1 MELRHLRY
9 FTALAEE
16 LSFTR
21 AAEKVHI
28 TQSTLSHQIKQLEA
42 ELGQELFSRIG
53 KRIVITEAGEMLLSG
68 VTRALREIDDGVRS
82 LRGGAAPTLGELR
95 IGSTYTFNIKF
106 VPVCVATFLKRYPT
120 NSVTVLELSADDV
133 EEQLEQEEIE
143 IGIAYRPALRPGF
156 IFEPL
161 YIDEMVLAVGAKHPF
176 ASRKR
181 IRLAELHRH
190 ALVLQTKGSDTRQIL
205 DSCFRS
211 VDVEPVVAAE
221 MNAAGPMISLV
232 QEVNIGAIVSK
243 HVASGFDRVRFI
255 PLESPTPLRTAGIL
269 LKASRSKSLAGQSF
283 ISVIRKAI
291 VDAKMDVPRKGVSNS
306 APTLSAASHHAIV
319 SSSRIPGGR
328 PSADAD
334 PAGSRAGA
342 SVAHLCGR

>member
-53 KRIVITEAGEMLLSG
+53 KRVVITEAGEMLLSG

-82 LRGGAAPTLGELR
+82 LKGDVAPTLGELR

-133 EEQLEQEEIE
+133 EEQLEQEKIE
-143 IGIAYRPALRPGF
+143 LGIAYRPALRPGF

-161 YIDEMVLAVGAKHPF
+161 YIDEMVLAVGMKHPF

-190 ALVLQTKGSDTRQIL
+190 ALVLQTKESDTRQIL
-205 DSCFRS
+205 DSCFSS
-211 VDVEPVVAAE
+211 VGVEPVVAAE

-232 QEVNIGAIVSK
+232 QELNIGAIVSK
-243 HVASGFDRVRFI
+243 HVSSGFDRVRFI
-255 PLESPTPLRTAGIL
+255 PLESPTPLRTAGVL
-269 LKASRSKSLAGQSF
+269 LKASRPKSLACQSF

-291 VDAKMDVPRKGVSNS
+291 VDANMDVPRKGVNNGVP
-306 APTLSAASHHAIV
+306 APAAASHRV
-319 SSSRIPGGR
+319 TLLRSRAQARR
-328 PSADAD
+328 PSAHADA
-334 PAGSRAGA
+334 SR
-342 SVAHLCGR
+342 SWTT

>member
-9 FTALAEE
+9 FTALADE

-42 ELGQELFSRIG
+42 ELGQQLFSRIG
-53 KRIVITEAGEMLLSG
+53 KRVVITEAGEMLLSG

-82 LRGGAAPTLGELR
+82 LKGGAGPMLGELR

-133 EEQLEQEEIE
+133 EEQLAREEIE
-143 IGIAYRPALRPGF
+143 IGVAYRPALRPGF

-161 YIDEMVLAVGAKHPF
+161 YIDEMVLAVGMNHQF

-190 ALVLQTKGSDTRQIL
+190 ELVLQTRGSDTRQIL

-211 VDVEPVVAAE
+211 VSAEPVVAAE

-232 QEVNIGAIVSK
+232 QEFNIGAIVSK
-243 HVASGFDRVRFI
+243 HLASGFERVRFI

-269 LKASRSKSLAGQSF
+269 LKTDRPKSLACQSF
-283 ISVIRKAI
+283 ISVIRKTIA
-291 VDAKMDVPRKGVSNS
+291 DAKLNLPRKGESGS
-306 APTLSAASHHAIV
+306 FPATMFARHALS
-319 SSSRIPGGR
+319 
-328 PSADAD
+328 
-334 PAGSRAGA
+334 GSRAQTPRSSSHLGDSRTIVSDARAKTKA
-342 SVAHLCGR
+342 S

>member
-9 FTALAEE
+9 FAELADE

-28 TQSTLSHQIKQLEA
+28 TQSTLSHQIKQLET
-42 ELGQELFSRIG
+42 ELGQQLFSRIG
-53 KRIVITEAGEMLLSG
+53 KRVVITEAGEMLLSG

-82 LRGGAAPTLGELR
+82 LKGGAGPTLGELR

-133 EEQLEQEEIE
+133 EEQLAREEIE
-143 IGIAYRPALRPGF
+143 IGVAYRPALRPGF
-156 IFEPL
+156 LFEPL
-161 YIDEMVLAVGAKHPF
+161 YIDEMVLAVGANHQF

-190 ALVLQTKGSDTRQIL
+190 ELVLQTRDSETRQIL

-211 VDVEPVVAAE
+211 VSAEPIVAAE

-232 QEVNIGAIVSK
+232 QELNIGAIVSK
-243 HVASGFDRVRFI
+243 HVASGFERVRFI

-269 LKASRSKSLAGQSF
+269 LKADRSKSLACQSF

-291 VDAKMDVPRKGVSNS
+291 VEAKLNLPRKGE
-306 APTLSAASHHAIV
+306 
-319 SSSRIPGGR
+319 SSSFPTAMFSRHVLSGSRVQTPR
-328 PSADAD
+328 PSSH
-334 PAGSRAGA
+334 AGGDSRTVVSWARA
-342 SVAHLCGR
+342 KTR